1 MYRQREVKQ
10 SIYLFLLQKQEENA
24 MLLANAVPKG
34 HIVDEAFVLTKPLGM
49 SRMMVLALAFMFGL
63 VMPPVLLYLR
73 KLLRN
78 KFETREEV
86 EKQVSAPVLGE
97 MCVDRSGRSLV
108 VSETD
113 TSSATELFRL
123 MRTNLLFMLGNADD
137 KVVLVTSTRSGEGKS
152 FISLNLAATLSL
164 LEGKKVLLVG
174 MDIRNPQLANYI
186 GINPALGLTN
196 YLSSPD
202 VKIDAIIEKVP
213 GIKNLDVIVAGPIP
227 PNPAELLASKNV
239 DNLFA
244 QLRTMYDYIVID
256 SAPVGMVSDTFTL
269 NRLSNATV
277 YVTRVNYSTMSDL
290 RFIENVY
297 DEKRLNNLSVVVNG
311 TPSKKGYGYGYGR
324 DHKK

>member
-1 MYRQREVKQ
+1 M
-10 SIYLFLLQKQEENA
+10 
-24 MLLANAVPKG
+24 
-34 HIVDEAFVLTKPLGM
+34 
-49 SRMMVLALAFMFGL
+49 
-63 VMPPVLLYLR
+63 
-73 KLLRN
+73 
-78 KFETREEV
+78 
-86 EKQVSAPVLGE
+86 
-97 MCVDRSGRSLV
+97 
-108 VSETD
+108 
-113 TSSATELFRL
+113 
-123 MRTNLLFMLGNADD
+123 
-137 KVVLVTSTRSGEGKS
+137 
-152 FISLNLAATLSL
+152 
-164 LEGKKVLLVG
+164 
-174 MDIRNPQLANYI
+174 
-186 GINPALGLTN
+186 TN